1 MCINLCQFCR
11 LDKLEERESEML
23 KVLQQL
29 VAKLEEANDVEKQKL
44 ELFRTIFSG

>member
-11 LDKLEERESEML
+11 LDKLEEREGEML

-29 VAKLEEANDVEKQKL
+29 VAKLEEANVVEKQKL